1 MKNYSFDVFHLPK
14 DKDSEIQVV
23 FDDYIKYISR
33 SFADKAAAIA
43 DRKVMSTK
51 CYLCHKNLR
60 KKIRWFTPNGKHY
73 YSVSYCD
80 KHGYMKAKVR
90 LRKAEDDRIY
100 VVKTEKF
107 ISKEE
112 VDSLQAGYQKSKS
125 SKSDRI

>member
-1 MKNYSFDVFHLPK
+1 MDF
-14 DKDSEIQVV
+14 

-125 SKSDRI
+125 SKSYRI